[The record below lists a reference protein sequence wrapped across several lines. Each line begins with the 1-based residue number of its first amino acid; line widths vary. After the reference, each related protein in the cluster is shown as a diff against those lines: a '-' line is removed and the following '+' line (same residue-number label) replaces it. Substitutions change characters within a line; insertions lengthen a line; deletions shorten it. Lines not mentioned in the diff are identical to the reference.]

1 MLHIY
6 YIYVD
11 MLHYDVTVSNKIYS
25 YMDCHFSLHTFQ
37 IILNISSICYT
48 FNNKMHNSYLL
59 KFILVGI
66 CIMIYH
72 HEHNIDHKF
81 IRMLFIDIIDDVQSL
96 LGAKNA
102 GDVKGT

>member
-1 MLHIY
+1 
-6 YIYVD
+6 
-11 MLHYDVTVSNKIYS
+11 
-25 YMDCHFSLHTFQ
+25 MDCEYSMHTFSDY
-37 IILNISSICYT
+37 LNISSICYT
-48 FNNKMHNSYLL
+48 FNNKIHNSYLL
-59 KFILVGI
+59 KFLLVHI

-81 IRMLFIDIIDDVQSL
+81 ILMCFIDIIDDVQSS